1 MAFGRVL
8 NIYVGDTVSGVC
20 VDGPTLVQPGTM
32 LQLVGTVP
40 GLAGETLHASCEVHR
55 SNKMGHNIAEI
66 KVMNLNQETRKW
78 LESFHGVVRV
88 DAGYEDDGF
97 GTIFYGQVDLARSTL
112 TGGDWVTTINAY
124 HFRAHSMQFET
135 LLTAVSYD
143 PGTSLQT
150 VLKGLADILGVPLL
164 GIDVSWINLEGG
176 FADVG
181 PMSKTLK
188 RVGKILAGAHCGLYY
203 DLAELRVF
211 KKGTQ
216 SFDLDVLDWSLDTG
230 LLTAKWLTHESKA
243 WRKEV
248 KSEQAHQK
256 EQAAYNKSKST
267 DGRTRAAQRL
277 TYARYQDGE
286 AKRLRCEA
294 TGLVNH
300 LARPNCP
307 LYITHPA
314 ISADGKM
321 FFIVDEIVYRL
332 TNYGDQ
338 FDMTVFASR
347 DPVGGGA

>member
-8 NIYVGDTVSGVC
+8 NIYVGGSTTGSK
-20 VDGPTLVQPGTM
+20 VDGPSLVGPNEL

-40 GLAGETLHASCEVHR
+40 GLADDTLHASCEVHR

-78 LESFHGVVRV
+78 LDSFRGVVRV

-97 GTIFYGQVDLARSTL
+97 GTIFYGQIDLARSVL
-112 TGGDWVTTINAY
+112 VGGDWVTTINAY
-124 HFRAHSMQFET
+124 HFRARSMQFET
-135 LLTAVSYD
+135 LLTSVSYD

-150 VLKGLADILGVPLL
+150 VLSGLASILGVPLL
-164 GIDVSWINLEGG
+164 GADVSWINLDNG
-176 FADVG
+176 FVDTG
-181 PMSKTLK
+181 PMSKMLK
-188 RVGKILAGAHCGLYY
+188 RVEKALADKSYGLYY

-211 KKGTQ
+211 EKGVQ

-230 LLTAKWLTHESKA
+230 LLTAKWVVHESKA

-248 KSEQAHQK
+248 KSARAKAKAQE
-256 EQAAYNKSKST
+256 AYNKSKST

-277 TYARYQDGE
+277 TYASYQDGE

-321 FFIVDEIVYRL
+321 LFIADELVYRL

-347 DPVGGGA
+347 DPVGGGV